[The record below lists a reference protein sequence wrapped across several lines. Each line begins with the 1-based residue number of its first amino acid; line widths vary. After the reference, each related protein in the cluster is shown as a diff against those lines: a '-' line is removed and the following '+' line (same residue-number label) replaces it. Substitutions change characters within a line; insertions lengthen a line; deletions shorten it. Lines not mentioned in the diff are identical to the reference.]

1 MLILCFRDLCYFF
14 FLCYALNYLV
24 LFGFVLYISAW
35 WSPDYYEN
43 QTSSL
48 QVPGQL
54 LRVSS
59 SSVSNLIL
67 WFLGH
72 VGPSSM
78 LTLAPWEDATPSYM
92 DLHYIRNS

>member
-1 MLILCFRDLCYFF
+1 MLTLSFRNFCYVF
-14 FLCYALNYLV
+14 FLCYALNYFI
-24 LFGFVLYISAW
+24 LFGFMLYIPAW
-35 WSPDYYEN
+35 WSPDYYQN

-48 QVPGQL
+48 QVSGQL

-72 VGPSSM
+72 VGPSAM
-78 LTLAPWEDATPSYM
+78 LTLAP
-92 DLHYIRNS
+92 